1 MSRQQAFE
9 AIYAKQHD
17 VPAESLVQYRHK
29 SKEGYNLPG
38 IASHYRTYC
47 ETLDSISKQKESHR
61 SNFEAWVLSP
71 QQSDGDRDLI
81 LRDNDGEYYSAPV
94 ADRWEIYS
102 AAIDSL
108 EIELPESFDPDGG
121 GAKAVWLDLLHD
133 ALTAAGVKY
142 K

>member
-38 IASHYRTYC
+38 ISSHYRTYC
-47 ETLDSISKQKESHR
+47 DTLDSI
-61 SNFEAWVLSP
+61 V
-71 QQSDGDRDLI
+71 
-81 LRDNDGEYYSAPV
+81 V
-94 ADRWEIYS
+94 
-102 AAIDSL
+102 
-108 EIELPESFDPDGG
+108 ELPRAIEAYGPNGYQSSDPDE
-121 GAKAVWLDLLHD
+121 ALFLDDVHA

>member
-47 ETLDSISKQKESHR
+47 ETLDSIVVELPNRFDEKFQ
-61 SNFEAWVLSP
+61 
-71 QQSDGDRDLI
+71 
-81 LRDNDGEYYSAPV
+81 EYYEEV
-94 ADRWEIYS
+94 E
-102 AAIDSL
+102 
-108 EIELPESFDPDGG
+108 GG
-121 GAKAVWLDLLHD
+121 CFNEGWYVHD
-133 ALTAAGVKY
+133 VHAALTAAGVKY

>member
-9 AIYAKQHD
+9 AIYAKQHG

-29 SKEGYNLPG
+29 SKDGYNLPG

-47 ETLDSISKQKESHR
+47 ETLDSILVEIPNRFDEKCQDYYDDVEGGCFNECR
-61 SNFEAWVLSP
+61 Y
-71 QQSDGDRDLI
+71 I
-81 LRDNDGEYYSAPV
+81 NDVHA
-94 ADRWEIYS
+94 
-102 AAIDSL
+102 
-108 EIELPESFDPDGG
+108 
-121 GAKAVWLDLLHD
+121 

>member
-1 MSRQQAFE
+1 MNRQQDFE

-47 ETLDSISKQKESHR
+47 DTLDSI
-61 SNFEAWVLSP
+61 V
-71 QQSDGDRDLI
+71 
-81 LRDNDGEYYSAPV
+81 V
-94 ADRWEIYS
+94 
-102 AAIDSL
+102 
-108 EIELPESFDPDGG
+108 ELPSSLSFLDGLNRDFNE
-121 GAKAVWLDLLHD
+121 ALKLCKE

>member
-1 MSRQQAFE
+1 MNRQQAFE

-47 ETLDSISKQKESHR
+47 DALDSI
-61 SNFEAWVLSP
+61 V
-71 QQSDGDRDLI
+71 
-81 LRDNDGEYYSAPV
+81 V
-94 ADRWEIYS
+94 
-102 AAIDSL
+102 
-108 EIELPESFDPDGG
+108 ELPNRFDEKYQDYYDDVEGG
-121 GAKAVWLDLLHD
+121 CFNEGRYITDVHA

>member
-47 ETLDSISKQKESHR
+47 EALDSI
-61 SNFEAWVLSP
+61 V
-71 QQSDGDRDLI
+71 
-81 LRDNDGEYYSAPV
+81 V
-94 ADRWEIYS
+94 
-102 AAIDSL
+102 
-108 EIELPESFDPDGG
+108 ELPERIPKDNQGDYWT
-121 GAKAVWLDLLHD
+121 GAANGFNQAIDTFAIRIKQS
-133 ALTAAGVKY
+133 GIKVKS
-142 K
+142 

>member
-29 SKEGYNLPG
+29 SKDGYNLPG

-47 ETLDSISKQKESHR
+47 DTLDSI
-61 SNFEAWVLSP
+61 V
-71 QQSDGDRDLI
+71 
-81 LRDNDGEYYSAPV
+81 V
-94 ADRWEIYS
+94 
-102 AAIDSL
+102 
-108 EIELPESFDPDGG
+108 ELPEGFTHHGIPDTTHCVFEAGSITS
-121 GAKAVWLDLLHD
+121 

>member
-1 MSRQQAFE
+1 MSLQQAFE

-29 SKEGYNLPG
+29 SKDGYNLPG

-47 ETLDSISKQKESHR
+47 DALDSI
-61 SNFEAWVLSP
+61 V
-71 QQSDGDRDLI
+71 
-81 LRDNDGEYYSAPV
+81 V
-94 ADRWEIYS
+94 
-102 AAIDSL
+102 
-108 EIELPESFDPDGG
+108 ELPSSLSFLDGLNRDFNE
-121 GAKAVWLDLLHD
+121 ALKLCKA

>member
-17 VPAESLVQYRHK
+17 VPAESLVRYRHK

-47 ETLDSISKQKESHR
+47 ETLDSIVVELPNRFDEKFQ
-61 SNFEAWVLSP
+61 
-71 QQSDGDRDLI
+71 
-81 LRDNDGEYYSAPV
+81 EYYEEV
-94 ADRWEIYS
+94 E
-102 AAIDSL
+102 
-108 EIELPESFDPDGG
+108 GG
-121 GAKAVWLDLLHD
+121 CFNEGWYVHD
-133 ALTAAGVKY
+133 VHAALTAAGVKY